1 MIAAPIQ
8 GVFPGVDFE
17 TLIVTLI
24 VVVVGG
30 LGTLRGSFWGSLLI
44 GEVDTFGKT
53 LVPQMALVVTYLV
66 MAAVLLVRPTGL
78 FGGRPR

>member
-1 MIAAPIQ
+1 
-8 GVFPGVDFE
+8 VDFE

-30 LGTLRGSFWGSLLI
+30 LGTLSGSFWGSLLI

-53 LVPQMALVVTYLV
+53 LVPQIALVFIYLV
-66 MAAVLLVRPTGL
+66 MAAILLVRPTGL
-78 FGGRPR
+78 FGGRAR

>member
-1 MIAAPIQ
+1 M
-8 GVFPGVDFE
+8 DFE

-30 LGTLRGSFWGSLLI
+30 LGTLGGSFWGSLMI

-53 LVPQMALVVTYLV
+53 LVPQVALVLIYLV

-78 FGGRPR
+78 FGRRVR

>member
-1 MIAAPIQ
+1 VIAAPIQ

-30 LGTLRGSFWGSLLI
+30 LGTLPGSFWGSLLI

-66 MAAVLLVRPTGL
+66 MAAVLIVRPTGL